1 MLWAEEE
8 LVQPTPLSEQDGAK
22 IGRKSVS
29 TCVKCEVWGLSF
41 RSSKIR
47 EGGVDPVHTELC
59 CGYRMSQQREEPAVA
74 EIKAAFWSSGLC
86 QRGFLGL

>member
-41 RSSKIR
+41 RSSKR
-47 EGGVDPVHTELC
+47 GSPG
-59 CGYRMSQQREEPAVA
+59 REEWTQCTQNCAVGT
-74 EIKAAFWSSGLC
+74 E
-86 QRGFLGL
+86 